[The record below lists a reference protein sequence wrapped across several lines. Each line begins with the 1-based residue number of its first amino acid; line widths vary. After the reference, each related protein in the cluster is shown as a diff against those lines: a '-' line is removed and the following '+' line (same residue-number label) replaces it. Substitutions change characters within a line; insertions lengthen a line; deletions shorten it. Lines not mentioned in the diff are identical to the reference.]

1 MEKPSTARIALKW
14 GLIIAIT
21 NIVYSTI
28 INMTGLWK
36 NSMLSILGFLILI
49 AGIVLALREFKT
61 NNNGFMDFGEGFG
74 LGTLMSTIV
83 GMLGSAF
90 SLIYTKFIDP
100 TMMQQIQDFQIEKM
114 EAQGLTDEQIE
125 QAIEMGA
132 KFSSPG
138 MVFIIGVI
146 MYLVLGAIFSLVISA
161 IMRKSKPVFDV

>member
-14 GLIIAIT
+14 GLIISIA

-28 INMTGLWK
+28 INMSGLWK
-36 NSMLSILGFLILI
+36 NSMLGMIGFLILI
-49 AGIVLALREFKT
+49 GGIVLALREFKT

-90 SLIYTKFIDP
+90 SLIYTKFIDT
-100 TMMQQIQDFQIEKM
+100 TMMEQIKDFQVEKM

-125 QAIEMGA
+125 QALEMGA